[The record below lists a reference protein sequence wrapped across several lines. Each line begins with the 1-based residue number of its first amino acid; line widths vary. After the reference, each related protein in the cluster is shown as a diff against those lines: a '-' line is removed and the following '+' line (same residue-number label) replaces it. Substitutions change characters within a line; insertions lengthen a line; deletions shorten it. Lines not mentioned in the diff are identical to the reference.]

1 MVDDQKDLEVGR
13 NQSDDTPLPITAS
26 IARRQLKIDKSV
38 DEAFSAT
45 NPALIMRNLIA
56 DFIIEVCLLEK

>member
-26 IARRQLKIDKSV
+26 NARRQLLIDKSV
-38 DEAFSAT
+38 DEARNAT
-45 NPALIMRNLIA
+45 NPAPIMRNLIA
-56 DFIIEVCLLEK
+56 DCMMEFCLFEK

>member
-26 IARRQLKIDKSV
+26 NARRQLLIDKSA
-38 DEAFSAT
+38 DEARNAT
-45 NPALIMRNLIA
+45 NPAPIMRNVIA
-56 DFIIEVCLLEK
+56 DCIRGFCLFEK

>member
-1 MVDDQKDLEVGR
+1 MDDQKNLEVGR

-26 IARRQLKIDKSV
+26 IARRRLLIDKPV

-45 NPALIMRNLIA
+45 NPALIMRNVIVDCITEFGL
-56 DFIIEVCLLEK
+56 FEK